1 MENKQRFAARLKEL
15 RKAKGLTQKGLA
27 ENLGVSLSSIINYE
41 NEQRFPV
48 AGIISLMSQF
58 FGVDRA
64 YLCGE
69 TDTREV
75 KPMVND
81 ALSLEI
87 EREELPQKLQEL
99 SALLE
104 GSKDTEVELAYH
116 VVAELAHVLKMEN
129 PAQRTTALSIF
140 QDMIATTVFFL
151 DTCENSHRDSDP
163 AKRIEFAKD
172 IVKMQMVQALSKAD
186 IFLA

>member
-1 MENKQRFAARLKEL
+1 M
-15 RKAKGLTQKGLA
+15 TQKGLA

-64 YLCGE
+64 AYLCGE
-69 TDTREV
+69 TDAREV
-75 KPMVND
+75 EPMVND

-87 EREELPQKLQEL
+87 EREELPKKLQEL
-99 SALLE
+99 SDLLA
-104 GSKDTEVELAYH
+104 GGKGAEVELAYH

-129 PAQRTTALSIF
+129 PAQRTAALSIF

-172 IVKMQMVQALSKAD
+172 IVKTQMVQALSKTD
-186 IFLA
+186 IFWLNKYTCILMLQLYHKIFDL